1 MKGKEVTFKV
11 KINEVKTKSIPE
23 LDEEFYKDLDIEEV
37 TSYETL
43 FEYVKKQL
51 TESKEEQNKQQFAE
65 QILDEIAKNIDV
77 EIPHEM
83 IDDEIHFMI
92 NQLEQNLMMQGM
104 DIQSFLQITGK
115 THEDLHKE
123 YEEPAKKRVL
133 QALILNEVAK
143 LENIEVT
150 DEDVDAEIPMIALK
164 YQLKE
169 EEVRELHG
177 VKDAIRS
184 DLKTRKIFDLLLEN
198 N

>member
-1 MKGKEVTFKV
+1 
-11 KINEVKTKSIPE
+11 
-23 LDEEFYKDLDIEEV
+23 
-37 TSYETL
+37 
-43 FEYVKKQL
+43 
-51 TESKEEQNKQQFAE
+51 
-65 QILDEIAKNIDV
+65 
-77 EIPHEM
+77 M

-184 DLKTRKIFDLLLEN
+184 DLKTRKIFDLLLESSVKN
-198 N
+198 EKSYDSLEANSFFW